1 MNNMS
6 IIMLNEE
13 ALLPFL
19 ADLNRAMT
27 AMTAGHLLV

>member
-1 MNNMS
+1 
-6 IIMLNEE
+6 MLNEE

-27 AMTAGHLLV
+27 AMTPMTMTAEHLLV